1 MAADPTRIPM
11 SASSYDLAGALSR
24 FGLSAFRPA
33 QEEVIA
39 SVLAGRNVLCVMPT
53 GGGKSL
59 CYQLPAI
66 LLPKPTLVVSPLIAL
81 MKDQEDQLHARGIP
95 ATAIHSNLPESEQQN
110 RLERIARGE
119 FPIVY
124 VAPERFRSHRFL
136 NLIGRI
142 GLSLLAVDEAHC
154 ISEWGHDFRPDYIRL
169 GAVRKQLG
177 SPPTIALTATAT
189 DVVRRDIVEQLDLDH
204 PEVFVRGFDRP
215 NLTYA
220 VTETPGK
227 AQKAQRLAEI
237 IDDTPG
243 STIIYCASRKS
254 CEEVAELLRNE
265 IKRPATVYHAGLL
278 PDERRRS
285 QDRFMQGKIDVV
297 VATNAFGMGVDKPD
311 IRAVIH
317 YNLPGSLEALYQEAG
332 RAGRDG
338 LPARCELLFSYSDR
352 YIQEFFIDGEYPPPR
367 LVFAVMNFL
376 RELGT
381 PLIEL
386 TRQELKE
393 RMGLD
398 ASEMAIGSCLKIL
411 EQSGALE
418 RLRPR
423 QNMAI
428 IRIRDERPNLADRL
442 PASATINRRVLQL
455 LERIVGDQRGEDV
468 YFNPDGLAHSLEIER
483 TALTRALNSLVKKF
497 DIEYIPP
504 FRGSATRIV
513 DRTTPPDKLDIDF
526 ASLAERK
533 NAELQKLERV
543 FDYCR
548 LHACRRQAL
557 LSYFGEKSD
566 PCGNC
571 DNCLGPEAKKPRGFK
586 KAAAAVI
593 TDEPPSEAATLA
605 VIAALEAVAEL
616 KGRFGKGLIAQTL
629 TGSQSKEVA
638 RFGLQKRTCF
648 ARLAGMRQAD
658 VTELLEAL
666 LIGRL
671 VFQQGD
677 PLRPTLAISTEGE
690 AITERLETPW
700 TVLRLSPQLIA
711 KLGRCIDQ
719 ENQSPPPA
727 RQSVSA
733 IVEKR
738 GSQTIVESV
747 VQTRDERPSNG
758 ALFEEAPPATPVMQ
772 SAAPKATGARPFY
785 HWTAELL
792 ARGFSVAEAAEVR
805 RLDPQIILEHA
816 LAAARAGKRVP
827 RAAFSGCQ
835 FPHECDET
843 WQMLEK
849 LLS

>member
-1 MAADPTRIPM
+1 M
-11 SASSYDLAGALSR
+11 SASSFDLDGALAR

-33 QEEVIA
+33 QQEVIEA
-39 SVLAGRNVLCVMPT
+39 VLAGRNVLCVMPT

-59 CYQLPAI
+59 CYQLPAV

-81 MKDQEDQLHARGIP
+81 MKDQEDQLRARGLP
-95 ATAIHSNLPESEQQN
+95 ATAIHSNLSDSEQQE
-110 RLERIARGE
+110 RLNQIARGE
-119 FPIVY
+119 YPIVY
-124 VAPERFRSHRFL
+124 VAPERFRSQRFL
-136 NLIGRI
+136 NLVQRI
-142 GLSLLAVDEAHC
+142 GLSLLAIDEAHC

-177 SPPTIALTATAT
+177 NPPTIALTATAT
-189 DVVRRDIVEQLDLDH
+189 DVVRRDIIDQLELDE
-204 PEVFVRGFDRP
+204 PQVFVRGFDRP

-227 AQKAQRLAEI
+227 AQKAQRLSEI
-237 IDDTPG
+237 INDTPG

-254 CEEVAELLRNE
+254 CDEVAELLRHE
-265 IKRPATVYHAGLL
+265 VRRPATVYHAGLL

-285 QDRFMQGKIDVV
+285 QDRFMQGKVDVV

-311 IRAVIH
+311 IRAVVH
-317 YNLPGSLEALYQEAG
+317 YNLPGSLEAYYQEAG

-381 PLIEL
+381 PLVEL

-428 IRIRDERPNLADRL
+428 IRIRDERPDLAERL
-442 PASATINRRVLQL
+442 PASATVNRRVLQL

-483 TALTRALNSLVKKF
+483 TALTRALNSITKKF
-497 DIEYIPP
+497 AVEYIPP

-513 DRTTPPDKLDIDF
+513 DRDTPAEKLTIDF
-526 ASLAERK
+526 GTLAERK

-548 LHACRRQAL
+548 LHACRRQAI
-557 LSYFGEKSD
+557 LSYFGEKSG

-571 DNCLGPEAKKPRGFK
+571 DNCLGPDAKAPRGFK
-586 KAAAAVI
+586 KAAAAAVEQA
-593 TDEPPSEAATLA
+593 DESPSESATLA

-616 KGRFGKGLIAQTL
+616 KGRFGKGLVAQTL
-629 TGSQSKEVA
+629 TGSSSKEVS

-658 VTELLEAL
+658 VTELLECL
-666 LIGRL
+666 LVSRF

-677 PLRPTLAISTEGE
+677 PMRPTLAISPEGE
-690 AITERLETPW
+690 AVVERLESPW
-700 TVLRLSPQLIA
+700 KLLRLKPPLA
-711 KLGRCIDQ
+711 ARLARCVDPDSQ
-719 ENQSPPPA
+719 VSEPPPRRTPA
-727 RQSVSA
+727 STPIERTSNRDGDPSATASPSPSVAPRSA
-733 IVEKR
+733 KATLFEPPPSKAA
-738 GSQTIVESV
+738 
-747 VQTRDERPSNG
+747 SNG
-758 ALFEEAPPATPVMQ
+758 EAT
-772 SAAPKATGARPFY
+772 SAKSSGARPYY
-785 HWTAELL
+785 HWTVELL
-792 ARGFSVAEAAEVR
+792 ARGFTVAEAAEVR
-805 RLDPQIILEHA
+805 NIDPIVVLEHA
-816 LAAARAGKRVP
+816 LAAAKAGRRIP
-827 RAAFSGCQ
+827 RAAFAGCK
-835 FPHECDET
+835 FPPECDER
-843 WQMLEK
+843 WDMLEP

>member
-1 MAADPTRIPM
+1 M
-11 SASSYDLAGALSR
+11 SAGNHDLDAALAR
-24 FGLSAFRPA
+24 FGLTAFRPA
-33 QEEVIA
+33 QQEVIE
-39 SVLAGRNVLCVMPT
+39 SVMEGRNVLCVMPT

-59 CYQLPAI
+59 CYQLPAV

-81 MKDQEDQLHARGIP
+81 MKDQEDQLLARGIP
-95 ATAIHSNLPESEQQN
+95 ATAIHSNLPESEQQE
-110 RLERIARGE
+110 RLNRIARGE

-124 VAPERFRSHRFL
+124 VAPERFRSQRFL
-136 NLIGRI
+136 NIVQRI

-169 GAVRKQLG
+169 GAVRRQLG
-177 SPPTIALTATAT
+177 NPPTIALTATAT
-189 DVVRRDIVEQLDLDH
+189 DVVRRDIVELLDLDE
-204 PEVFVRGFDRP
+204 PQVFVRGFDRP

-227 AQKAQRLAEI
+227 AQKAQRLSEI
-237 IDDTPG
+237 IEETPG

-254 CEEVAELLRNE
+254 CEEVADLLRTE
-265 IKRPATVYHAGLL
+265 IRRPATVYHAGLL

-285 QDRFMQGKIDVV
+285 QDRFMQGKVDVV

-367 LVFAVMNFL
+367 LVFAVMNYL

-381 PLIEL
+381 PLVEL
-386 TRQELKE
+386 TRQEIKE

-398 ASEMAIGSCLKIL
+398 ASEMAIGSCIKIL

-428 IRIRDERPNLADRL
+428 IRIRDERPDLAERL
-442 PASATINRRVLQL
+442 PASATVNRRVMQL

-483 TALTRALNSLVKKF
+483 NALTRALNAITKRF
-497 DIEYIPP
+497 DVEYIPP

-513 DRTTPPDKLDIDF
+513 DRTTSPDKLDIDF
-526 ASLAERK
+526 ETLADRK

-548 LHACRRQAL
+548 LTACRRQAL
-557 LSYFGEKSD
+557 LSYFGEKSG

-571 DNCLGPEAKKPRGFK
+571 DNCLGPEAKKPRGFRK
-586 KAAAAVI
+586 TAVSPELDA
-593 TDEPPSEAATLA
+593 DEPPSEAVMLA
-605 VIAALEAVAEL
+605 VVAALEAVSEL

-629 TGSQSKEVA
+629 TGSSSKEVA

-648 ARLAGMRQAD
+648 ARLTGLRQTD
-658 VTELLEAL
+658 VVELLESL
-666 LIGRL
+666 LVGRF

-677 PLRPTLAISTEGE
+677 PLRPTLAISAEGQ
-690 AITERLETPW
+690 AIVERIETPW
-700 TVLRLSPQLIA
+700 KSLRLSPELLA
-711 KLGRCIDQ
+711 KLARCADAT
-719 ENQSPPPA
+719 NQKAEPPPRTSAPAMKPEGRGETTRAAA
-727 RQSVSA
+727 RA
-733 IVEKR
+733 TPKR
-738 GSQTIVESV
+738 E
-747 VQTRDERPSNG
+747 PAAK
-758 ALFEEAPPATPVMQ
+758 ALFEESHLA
-772 SAAPKATGARPFY
+772 SAADANGRVAAEKQGARPYF

-805 RLDPQIILEHA
+805 RIDDTVVLEHA
-816 LAAARAGKRVP
+816 LAAAKAGRRIP
-827 RAAFSGCQ
+827 RTAFAGCK
-835 FPHECDET
+835 FPPEYDER
-843 WQMLEK
+843 WEMLEPM
-849 LLS
+849 LT